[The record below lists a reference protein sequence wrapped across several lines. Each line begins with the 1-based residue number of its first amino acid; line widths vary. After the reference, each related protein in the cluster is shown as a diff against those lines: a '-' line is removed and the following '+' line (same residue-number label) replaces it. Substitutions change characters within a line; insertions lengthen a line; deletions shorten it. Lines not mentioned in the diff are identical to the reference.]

1 MRSVSILLLF
11 FCCQTFAA
19 DWQPYPAE
27 LPQFDYSDSRL
38 QEFWPQLN
46 QGPGLPYPDETFL
59 RDMMATYPQ
68 LAEFTLALARQP
80 DAHPALQA
88 LLNDD
93 LQPLATASQ
102 QVWRLHY
109 EGRFQQAYELG
120 KQLGPAGAIP
130 ALYSKLMYAAL
141 IVQDK
146 DTKLATFREAAAES
160 ERLLPLA
167 PDYAFAEFG
176 LAYAHARILEL
187 LDTSAATATGFL
199 GDTQDAMANL
209 QERYPQQALY
219 PAMLGGLHAGVVERV
234 GSFVGRI
241 TYGSTE
247 SRALAAFSRALE
259 LQNQLP
265 VIYNEYV
272 NALARLDE
280 DKYHDSMITLLQQ
293 CVKLP
298 VLSAEEALNRQV
310 CANHLQQWQGA
321 E

>member
-1 MRSVSILLLF
+1 MK
-11 FCCQTFAA
+11 
-19 DWQPYPAE
+19 QPPS
-27 LPQFDYSDSRL
+27 L
-38 QEFWPQLN
+38 
-46 QGPGLPYPDETFL
+46 
-59 RDMMATYPQ
+59 
-68 LAEFTLALARQP
+68 
-80 DAHPALQA
+80 
-88 LLNDD
+88 
-93 LQPLATASQ
+93 
-102 QVWRLHY
+102 
-109 EGRFQQAYELG
+109 
-120 KQLGPAGAIP
+120 
-130 ALYSKLMYAAL
+130 
-141 IVQDK
+141 
-146 DTKLATFREAAAES
+146 

-176 LAYAHARILEL
+176 LAYACLAFSNYWTPRRH
-187 LDTSAATATGFL
+187 
-199 GDTQDAMANL
+199 GDRLWRQPRMPAANL

>member
-1 MRSVSILLLF
+1 MRFISVFLF
-11 FCCQTFAA
+11 SFCCQVFAA
-19 DWQPYPAE
+19 DWQSYPAE
-27 LPQFDYSDSRL
+27 LPQFDYSGSRL

-46 QGPGLPYPDETFL
+46 QGPGLPYPDERFL
-59 RDMMATYPQ
+59 RDMLAKYPQ
-68 LAEFTLALARQP
+68 LAEFTFDLARQP
-80 DAHPALQA
+80 GAHPALQA
-88 LLNDD
+88 LLNDN
-93 LQPLATASQ
+93 LQPLAEASQ

-130 ALYSKLMYAAL
+130 ALYSKLMHAAL

-146 DTKLATFREAAAES
+146 DSRLATFREAAAES

-199 GDTQDAMANL
+199 GDTQEAMADL
-209 QERYPQQALY
+209 QKRYPQQALY

-247 SRALAAFSRALE
+247 SRALDAFHRALE
-259 LQNQLP
+259 LQDQLP
-265 VIYNEYV
+265 VIYNEYA
-272 NALARLDE
+272 NALARLDK
-280 DKYHDSMITLLQQ
+280 DKHHDTIITVLQQ

-298 VLSAEEALNRQV
+298 VLSAEEALNRQA
-310 CANHLQQWQGA
+310 CADHLQQWQDA

>member
-1 MRSVSILLLF
+1 MRSVSVLLLS
-11 FCCQTFAA
+11 FCCQAFAA
-19 DWQPYPAE
+19 DWQPYPAD
-27 LPQFDYSDSRL
+27 LPQFDYSDNRL

-46 QGPGLPYPDETFL
+46 QGPGLPFPDESAL
-59 RDMMATYPQ
+59 RALLDKYPQ
-68 LAEFTLALARQP
+68 LLDYSQDQARLP
-80 DAHPALQA
+80 EAHPALKA
-88 LLNDD
+88 LLTDN
-93 LQPLATASQ
+93 LQPLAEASQ

-109 EGRFQQAYELG
+109 EGHFQQAYELG
-120 KQLGPAGAIP
+120 RQLGPVGAIP

-146 DTKLATFREAAAES
+146 DAKLALFREAAAES

-199 GDTQDAMANL
+199 GDTQDSMAEL

-247 SRALAAFSRALE
+247 TRALEAFKRALE
-259 LQNQLP
+259 LQNKLP

-272 NALARLDE
+272 NALARLDA
-280 DKYHDSMITLLQQ
+280 DKYRDRMITLLQQ
-293 CVKLP
+293 CVTLP

-310 CANHLQQWQGA
+310 CADHLQQWQVA
-321 E
+321 N